1 MGGARVTRLGAAAL
15 PLLAI
20 LSFGAGVATTIAF
33 AGETLGYD
41 FQAYLAAADR
51 LVDGQP
57 LYDHTVDIAGSFAI
71 FLYPPPFAVGFIP
84 LALLPAGVGLWLWI
98 AACVGMT
105 VAAIMILPVRAPVR
119 WAILLLAGLDWPVVY
134 AIKLGQVGP
143 LLLLLF
149 AVGWRLIGSQSR
161 LGGIGAA
168 GALIKVQ
175 PALLFAWALLTGRWR
190 TITTGLALG
199 AGAVVLTLPLVG
211 VTAWTD
217 YFALLGRVSAPVTT
231 PHNFTAGAVAF
242 QAGMAEGPSGALQIA
257 AVLVTLSI
265 WVFAVRGRSAEVG
278 YLATIVASQL
288 FSPLLW
294 DHYAVL
300 LLLPVAWLL
309 QARQWWAVA
318 IPLVTSIPLLAITP
332 PVAYPI
338 VFFVCL
344 IAPLLVRASG
354 PITSQG
360 AEASP

>member
-1 MGGARVTRLGAAAL
+1 MGRLAHAAL
-15 PLLAI
+15 RVLAV
-20 LSFGAGVATTIAF
+20 LSFGAGVATTVAF
-33 AGETLGYD
+33 AGDTLGYD
-41 FQAYLAAADR
+41 YQAYASAASR
-51 LVDGQP
+51 LIDGQP
-57 LYDHTVDIAGSFAI
+57 LYDSTVDVAGPFAI

-84 LALLPAGVGLWLWI
+84 LALLPAGVGLWVWI
-98 AACVGMT
+98 VGGVVMT
-105 VAAIMILPVRAPVR
+105 VTAIAILPVRAPVR

-149 AVGWRLIGSQSR
+149 AVGWRLIGSQAK

-190 TITTGLALG
+190 TITTGVALG
-199 AGAVVLTLPLVG
+199 AGAVLLTLPLVG

-217 YFALLGRVSAPVTT
+217 YFALLGRVSAPITT
-231 PHNFTAGAVAF
+231 PHNFTVGAVAF

-257 AVLVTLSI
+257 AVLVTLMI
-265 WVFAVRGRSAEVG
+265 WVVAVRRRSADVG

-288 FSPLLW
+288 LSPLLW

-318 IPLVTSIPLLAITP
+318 IPLATSIPLLAITP
-332 PVAYPI
+332 PVAYPM
-338 VFFVCL
+338 VFFVAL
-344 IAPLLVRASG
+344 IAPLLVRA
-354 PITSQG
+354 PQEAQG
-360 AEASP
+360 AGVSP

>member
-1 MGGARVTRLGAAAL
+1 MVGLAPAAL
-15 PLLAI
+15 RILAI
-20 LSFGAGVATTIAF
+20 LSFGVGAATTVAF
-33 AGETLGYD
+33 AGDTLGYD
-41 FQAYLAAADR
+41 YQAYAAAAAR
-51 LVDGQP
+51 LLHGQS
-57 LYDHTVDIAGSFAI
+57 LYDPTVDFAGSFAI

-84 LALLPAGVGLWLWI
+84 FAVLPSSAALWLWI
-98 AACVGMT
+98 AACVVMT
-105 VAAIMILPVRAPVR
+105 VTAIAILPVRAPVR

-149 AVGWRLIGSQSR
+149 AVGWRLIGSQAK

-175 PALLFAWALLTGRWR
+175 PALLFGWALLTGRR
-190 TITTGLALG
+190 RMIATGLALG
-199 AGAVVLTLPLVG
+199 AGTVLLTVPLVG

-231 PHNFTAGAVAF
+231 PHNFTVGAVAF

-257 AVLVTLSI
+257 AVLITLSV
-265 WVFAVRGRSAEVG
+265 WVVAVRRCSAEVG
-278 YLATIVASQL
+278 YLTTIVASQL
-288 FSPLLW
+288 LSPLLW
-294 DHYAVL
+294 DHYALL

-344 IAPLLVRASG
+344 IAPLVVAGRRLDPRYVV
-354 PITSQG
+354 G
-360 AEASP
+360 AAT